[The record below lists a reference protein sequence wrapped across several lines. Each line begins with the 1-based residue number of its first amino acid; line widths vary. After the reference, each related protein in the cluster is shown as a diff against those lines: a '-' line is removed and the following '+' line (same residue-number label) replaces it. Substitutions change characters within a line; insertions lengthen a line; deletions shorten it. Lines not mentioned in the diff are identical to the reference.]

1 MIEDGYENKENEL
14 KTISERD
21 EKSMQYDEKSYT
33 TPHET
38 DKTDFVTVDDTLVSN
53 EDTYNGKGSEL
64 RLHQTDHT
72 LDSVS
77 FSSLPSDSQILEGHS
92 KSNLLDDHPFQE
104 KIEECE
110 ETDKSLR
117 PRVETT
123 DNLKENEKETASV
136 ELENQEQKKIGIIGK
151 TTDNQQ
157 DRKAGKLEKERKEK
171 EEKELK

>member
-1 MIEDGYENKENEL
+1 MAEDSRAKNPFESESDVIENGYENKENEL

-21 EKSMQYDEKSYT
+21 EKSTLYDEKSFT

-38 DKTDFVTVDDTLVSN
+38 DKTDFVTVDETLVSN

-92 KSNLLDDHPFQE
+92 KSNLLDDHAFQE

-110 ETDKSLR
+110 ETDNSLG

-123 DNLKENEKETASV
+123 DSLNENKRELALVQLEK
-136 ELENQEQKKIGIIGK
+136 QEQKKLK
-151 TTDNQQ
+151 RQERQQ
-157 DRKAGKLEKERKEK
+157 MIKKIEKW
-171 EEKELK
+171 

>member
-1 MIEDGYENKENEL
+1 MAEESRTKNPFESESDMIGDGYENKESEL
-14 KTISERD
+14 KTMSERD
-21 EKSMQYDEKSYT
+21 EKSIIYDEKSYT

-92 KSNLLDDHPFQE
+92 KSNLLDDHAYQE
-104 KIEECE
+104 KIEDCD
-110 ETDKSLR
+110 ETDKSLGT
-117 PRVETT
+117 RVEPTG
-123 DNLKENEKETASV
+123 NLNENEKELALAQ
-136 ELENQEQKKIGIIGK
+136 LEEQEQ
-151 TTDNQQ
+151 
-157 DRKAGKLEKERKEK
+157 R
-171 EEKELK
+171 